1 MIGTT
6 GDDLIR
12 EAGGGLVVVTFDY
25 RLGVFGTRSSYP
37 RPCRVLSYCS
47 FLIGFLAGEQ
57 VHQKGALNAGLR
69 EQIIGVSMIEN

>member
-25 RLGVFGTRSSYP
+25 RLGVFGKRSSYS
-37 RPCRVLSYCS
+37 RLCRILSYCS
-47 FLIGFLAGEQ
+47 FLLGFLAGEQ
-57 VHQKGALNAGLR
+57 VHRKGALNAGLR
-69 EQIIGVSMIEN
+69 EQLIGVSMIES